1 MPDDE
6 EPQIEQFKKAARK
19 AGADMSKEEFGRVIG
34 GLAPPASPAKVC
46 LCDCGAAVTANRR
59 FLPGH
64 DQKLRIAIEDAA
76 GGLEALKK
84 LVEDHTGQ
92 PIKPNS

>member
-34 GLAPPASPAKVC
+34 GLAKPKPES
-46 LCDCGAAVTANRR
+46 
-59 FLPGH
+59 
-64 DQKLRIAIEDAA
+64 DAEQA
-76 GGLEALKK
+76 PKAEGKDDA
-84 LVEDHTGQ
+84 
-92 PIKPNS
+92 